1 MLLFGDI
8 VWLTYLVTSRIQ
20 HKEVRELRNSN
31 NELNKSKATL
41 SDLYEKLVANYNQVN
56 EKCNRLD
63 TMYKE
68 LERRSQ
74 EPQTIP
80 DSQISSLTADLNACQ
95 NKNLESIT
103 AIANKDSTIA
113 SLENRSHD
121 YEQSL
126 SLMERLFVQQMALE
140 PTWIKA
146 GEVFTAFDKD
156 VAIVVEEASDKNR
169 CPRGSAATVRLN
181 IGKDKKNLCLQMDR
195 QEVFTY
201 KGKKYFFNLLEVREN
216 DQAHEYLVSILKE
229 RSKPLN

>member
-68 LERRSQ
+68 LERKSQ
-74 EPQTIP
+74 ETQTTP
-80 DSQISSLTADLNACQ
+80 DPLISSLTADLNTCQ
-95 NKNLESIT
+95 SKNLEFIT
-103 AIANKDSTIA
+103 AMANKDSTIA